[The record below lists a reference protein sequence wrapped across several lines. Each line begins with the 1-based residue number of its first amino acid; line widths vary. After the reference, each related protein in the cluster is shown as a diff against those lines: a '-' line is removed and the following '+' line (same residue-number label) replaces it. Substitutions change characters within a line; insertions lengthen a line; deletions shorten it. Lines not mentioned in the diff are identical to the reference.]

1 MEGNMRFKT
10 LLMTMACLATTAT
23 SSAATVE
30 RNGPLQATTMRDW
43 RAAGMDGTGCYW
55 SARRNGPV
63 LFAANGRTGMT
74 RVAGRVVVLE
84 PAAGARELFPFTH
97 DAWQAP
103 GLRIRVLDTAVV
115 RAMGDETV
123 TTDATLIVNLRGRI
137 TKLKGSMICGS

>member
-1 MEGNMRFKT
+1 MRFKA
-10 LLMTMACLATTAT
+10 LLMTMACLATAAT
-23 SSAATVE
+23 SIAATVK

-103 GLRIRVLDTAVV
+103 GLKVRILDAAVV
-115 RAMGDETV
+115 RAMGYETV
-123 TTDATLIVNLRGRI
+123 TTDATLVVKYRSTTVRLR
-137 TKLKGSMICGS
+137 GSMICGS

>member
-1 MEGNMRFKT
+1 MRFKA
-10 LLMTMACLATTAT
+10 LLMTMACLATAAT
-23 SSAATVE
+23 SSAATVR

-97 DAWQAP
+97 DEWQAP
-103 GLRIRVLDTAVV
+103 GLRVRILDTAVV
-115 RAMGDETV
+115 RAMGYETV
-123 TTDATLIVNLRGRI
+123 TTDATLVVSRHGKNIRLR
-137 TKLKGSMICGS
+137 GSMICGS

>member
-1 MEGNMRFKT
+1 MRLKT
-10 LLMTMACLATTAT
+10 LRMTMACLATTAT
-23 SSAATVE
+23 SSAAAVK

-115 RAMGDETV
+115 RAMGDEAV
-123 TTDATLIVNLRGRI
+123 TTDATLIVDLRGRI

>member
-1 MEGNMRFKT
+1 MRLKT
-10 LLMTMACLATTAT
+10 LLMTMACFATTAT
-23 SSAATVE
+23 SSAATLK

-63 LFAANGRTGMT
+63 LFAANGRTGIT

-84 PAAGARELFPFTH
+84 PAPGARELFPFTY
-97 DAWQAP
+97 DAWRSP
-103 GLRIRVLDTAVV
+103 GLTIRILDTAVV

-123 TTDATLIVNLRGRI
+123 TTDATLVVVLRGRI
-137 TKLKGSMICGS
+137 IKTRGSMICGS

>member
-1 MEGNMRFKT
+1 MRFKT
-10 LLMTMACLATTAT
+10 LLMTMTCFATTAT
-23 SSAATVE
+23 SSAATLK

-97 DAWQAP
+97 DAWRAP
-103 GLRIRVLDTAVV
+103 GLRVRILDTGVV

-123 TTDATLIVNLRGRI
+123 TTDATLLVSRRPE
-137 TKLKGSMICGS
+137 TFRMRGSMICGS

>member
-1 MEGNMRFKT
+1 MRFKT

>member
-1 MEGNMRFKT
+1 MRLKT

-23 SSAATVE
+23 SSAAAVK

-74 RVAGRVVVLE
+74 RVAGRVVALE
-84 PAAGARELFPFTH
+84 PAAKARELFPFTH

-123 TTDATLIVNLRGRI
+123 TTDATLVVDLQGRI
-137 TKLKGSMICGS
+137 TRLKGSMICGS

>member
-1 MEGNMRFKT
+1 MRFKA
-10 LLMTMACLATTAT
+10 LLMTMACLATAAT
-23 SSAATVE
+23 SSAATVR

-63 LFAANGRTGMT
+63 LFAANGRTAMT
-74 RVAGRVVVLE
+74 RVAGRIVVLK
-84 PAAGARELFPFTH
+84 PAPRAQELFPFTY
-97 DAWQAP
+97 DTWRSP
-103 GLRIRVLDTAVV
+103 GLTIRILDTAVV

-123 TTDATLIVNLRGRI
+123 TTDASLIVDLRGRI

>member
-1 MEGNMRFKT
+1 
-10 LLMTMACLATTAT
+10 
-23 SSAATVE
+23 
-30 RNGPLQATTMRDW
+30 MRDW

-97 DAWQAP
+97 DAWRAP
-103 GLRIRVLDTAVV
+103 GLRVRIVDTGLV
-115 RAMGDETV
+115 RAMGYETV
-123 TTDATLIVNLRGRI
+123 TTDATLVVSRCRK
-137 TKLKGSMICGS
+137 TFRLKGSMICGS

>member
-1 MEGNMRFKT
+1 MRFKA
-10 LLMTMACLATTAT
+10 LLMTMACLATAAT
-23 SSAATVE
+23 SIAATVK

-97 DAWQAP
+97 DAWRAP
-103 GLRIRVLDTAVV
+103 GLRVRIVDTGLV
-115 RAMGDETV
+115 RAMGYETV
-123 TTDATLIVNLRGRI
+123 TTDATLVVSRCRK
-137 TKLKGSMICGS
+137 TFRLKGSMICGS